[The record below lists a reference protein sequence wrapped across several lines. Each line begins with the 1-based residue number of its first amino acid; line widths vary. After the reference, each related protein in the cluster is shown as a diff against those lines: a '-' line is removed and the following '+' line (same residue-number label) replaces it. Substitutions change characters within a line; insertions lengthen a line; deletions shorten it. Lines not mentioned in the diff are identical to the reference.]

1 MPSLLPSESVQAAV
15 QGGETRQSGGDG
27 TESPGGPTH
36 VELTGLDVGEEKA
49 AETEKL
55 RVLQKVPLKH
65 SAKYL

>member
-1 MPSLLPSESVQAAV
+1 M